1 LNTQEFIKAL
11 AGKLNISQKETE
23 KLLEQTTK
31 VMRETVTEDKG
42 LTILHL
48 GNFKVKKTPTRSTYI
63 PALDKKAVVPPK
75 NSIIFQTAD
84 TLKDKLKSFSRP

>member
-1 LNTQEFIKAL
+1 LNTQKFIKAF
-11 AGKLNISQKETE
+11 AEKLDISQKEAE

-31 VMRETVTEDKG
+31 VMRESVTEEKG

-48 GNFKVKKTPTRSTYI
+48 GNFKVKKTPSRSSYI

-75 NSIIFQTAD
+75 SSIRFQPAD
-84 TLKDKLKSFSRP
+84 TLRDKLKSYKRP